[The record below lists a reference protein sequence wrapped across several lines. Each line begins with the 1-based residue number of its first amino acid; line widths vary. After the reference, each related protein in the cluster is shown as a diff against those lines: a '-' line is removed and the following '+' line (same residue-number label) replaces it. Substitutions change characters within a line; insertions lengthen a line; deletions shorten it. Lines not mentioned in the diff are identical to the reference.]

1 MIVMKDFKK
10 IADEAM
16 SEIYVTE
23 GMKDKVIAKSK
34 GRSRIPAGRLI
45 ALAACGVLILGGLE
59 LTGALKLKN
68 LQESQPNQQMN
79 IFSATNTAAPGVAST
94 EGPKDTGGAEKAGAG
109 NGQAA
114 AAEWKPANLDE
125 AGASFGPDFLVP
137 AYIPDDYKPGQ
148 INASGADTKNA
159 VKVVISYSSGKHT
172 FTINEQKES
181 GEANDPELFKDY
193 HKVKVGGSDGYVK
206 TAATGGSSASG
217 TANTE
222 VHWFKN
228 DTHYSVTGELTQE
241 DALMTAELMLP
252 LSK

>member
-10 IADEAM
+10 MADEAM

-23 GMKDKVIAKSK
+23 EMKAKVIAKSK

-68 LQESQPNQQMN
+68 LHESQPNQEMN

-94 EGPKDTGGAEKAGAG
+94 EGPKDAGEAGKAGAG

-114 AAEWKPANLDE
+114 AAEWKPANLGE
-125 AGASFGPDFLVP
+125 AGASFGPDFLMP
-137 AYIPDDYKPGQ
+137 AYIPDDYRLEQ
-148 INASGADTKNA
+148 INASGEDVKNA
-159 VKVVISYSSGKHT
+159 VKIVISYSSGKRSFIIT
-172 FTINEQKES
+172 EQKEG
-181 GEANDPELFKDY
+181 GEANDPKLFKDY
-193 HKVKVGGSDGYVK
+193 NKVKIGGSDGYVK
-206 TAATGGSSASG
+206 TAAIGGSSAPG
-217 TANTE
+217 TADTE

-228 DTHYSVTGELTQE
+228 DIHYSVTGELTRE